1 MELKLHASMASIP
14 HAIFTHSSSF
24 VPFCTYATPNIS
36 RRRNGNTNRRST
48 HKIPSLRKEKY
59 PNEQKL
65 MLNHQNQNPLNVD
78 LVALREEGNLD
89 QVLELMG
96 QGVVSLELEK
106 RVHEILRRSTFRGDV
121 ELSNRLIRMYCK
133 CGSVKNARQ
142 VLDQMP
148 DKKIAS

>member
-14 HAIFTHSSSF
+14 HAIFTHSFSF
-24 VPFCTYATPNIS
+24 VPFCTYAAPNIS
-36 RRRNGNTNRRST
+36 RRRNGNTNSRST

-78 LVALREEGNLD
+78 LVALCEEGNLD
-89 QVLELMG
+89 QV
-96 QGVVSLELEK
+96 
-106 RVHEILRRSTFRGDV
+106 
-121 ELSNRLIRMYCK
+121 LIRMYCK

-142 VLDQMP
+142 VFDQMP

>member
-96 QGVVSLELEK
+96 QGCDGLLVFQQMKQAWVPLDGETFEL
-106 RVHEILRRSTFRGDV
+106 
-121 ELSNRLIRMYCK
+121 
-133 CGSVKNARQ
+133 
-142 VLDQMP
+142 VLT
-148 DKKIAS
+148 ACA

>member
-24 VPFCTYATPNIS
+24 VPFCTYAAPNIS
-36 RRRNGNTNRRST
+36 KRRNGNTNRRST

-78 LVALREEGNLD
+78 LVALWEEGNLD

-96 QGVVSLELEK
+96 QGVVWAYEVAWIGEK
-106 RVHEILRRSTFRGDV
+106 GPWNFEKID
-121 ELSNRLIRMYCK
+121 LSWGRWIE
-133 CGSVKNARQ
+133 Q
-142 VLDQMP
+142 QID
-148 DKKIAS
+148 